1 MSYMADA
8 MIQTDMVWHH
18 YFYQRISVTENY
30 PILSIIHWEEISKS
44 YWTIYFLISVSL
56 PQKNAYILPK
66 IYAYTHT

>member
-44 YWTIYFLISVSL
+44 Y
-56 PQKNAYILPK
+56 
-66 IYAYTHT
+66 